1 MFNGL
6 LLKKKRT
13 FYSSKVSELVGDRRA
28 LFRLV
33 GDLMGTSERQIVP
46 TRPCLLS
53 VADDF
58 STFFASKI
66 AALRLSLDSASDV
79 SLPSDC
85 AATDQSF
92 LHGRGEQDLLLN
104 FKSVSQ
110 DAVARL
116 ILDSP
121 TKSCPLDPIPTH
133 LLKRVLPALLP
144 SITSIV
150 NMSIASGVFPETM
163 KHAIVLPTIKKPSL
177 DPETLG
183 KYRPV
188 SNLSFLSKL
197 IVKVVSAQLMKHV
210 EAHHILPDGQSA
222 YRVNYSTETSLISLL
237 DNLLLT
243 ADKDARASALLLLD
257 LSAAF
262 DTVDH
267 PILLHRLSN
276 SFGVGGSALRWF
288 SDYLTGRSQCVRVGG
303 TCLRRPPSH
312 MVYLKDR
319 CWVHPCSWSMSV
331 PCRVRR

>member
-28 LFRLV
+28 LFRLI

-133 LLKRVLPALLP
+133 LLKRVPCSAP
-144 SITSIV
+144 V
-150 NMSIASGVFPETM
+150 
-163 KHAIVLPTIKKPSL
+163 HHL
-177 DPETLG
+177 DC
-183 KYRPV
+183 
-188 SNLSFLSKL
+188 
-197 IVKVVSAQLMKHV
+197 KHV
-210 EAHHILPDGQSA
+210 HREWGLPGNHEARNCSA
-222 YRVNYSTETSLISLL
+222 NDQETIPGPR
-237 DNLLLT
+237 NT
-243 ADKDARASALLLLD
+243 
-257 LSAAF
+257 
-262 DTVDH
+262 
-267 PILLHRLSN
+267 
-276 SFGVGGSALRWF
+276 W
-288 SDYLTGRSQCVRVGG
+288 
-303 TCLRRPPSH
+303 
-312 MVYLKDR
+312 
-319 CWVHPCSWSMSV
+319 
-331 PCRVRR
+331 